1 MAFGLA
7 AYVSRIGFPPTRK
20 AGFQV
25 LVRLSW
31 AGFHPQG
38 SDKRF
43 STHVMFVVLLFQ
55 ASWHNQVFRGPRLG
69 QMAATA
75 AFSYACVRQHVQFHL
90 ILTLRMRTAE
100 NRRPGFLVN
109 LWAVLPFPSAA
120 AGSVPYAI
128 VQIPCVRP
136 YALR

>member
-38 SDKRF
+38 SYKRF
-43 STHVMFVVLLFQ
+43 QIHLMFIFLLLQ
-55 ASWHNQVFRGPRLG
+55 ASWHNHEDNSIATVGCMQAANKAG
-69 QMAATA
+69 Q
-75 AFSYACVRQHVQFHL
+75 
-90 ILTLRMRTAE
+90 
-100 NRRPGFLVN
+100 
-109 LWAVLPFPSAA
+109 
-120 AGSVPYAI
+120 
-128 VQIPCVRP
+128 
-136 YALR
+136 